1 VTRDRDRDRENRR
14 VFAAGAVVA
23 ALVVVAWLV
32 LGALR
37 RPAGVAVPFAAATAT
52 PVVSDQAK
60 AEAAALLEAALLRF
74 AEGQPGTALELS
86 DQALEKWPQYE
97 AAQRFAA
104 TAVPQATA
112 VEHTAQVRATAAAMA
127 AAQAGL
133 ARAQASADARR
144 VYSSRAGLAL
154 QRYADALGLFW
165 EKHRQAR
172 ERPELVRDAEWR
184 FRTAA
189 ALETMQRAAA
199 ELTALRPV
207 PPDLAAAAAL
217 FAQLADETTQ
227 VGQDYAR
234 GLAGPEATG
243 VPFPSTRLDRASDLL
258 RQANVEV
265 RRAVPVAPA
274 GP

>member
-1 VTRDRDRDRENRR
+1 MTGERGRENRR
-14 VFAAGAVVA
+14 VLAVGAAVA
-23 ALVVVAWLV
+23 ALVVAWLV
-32 LGALR
+32 VGALR
-37 RPAGVAVPFAAATAT
+37 RPGGGAVPFAATAT

-60 AEAAALLEAALLRF
+60 AEAVALLEAAVLRF

-86 DQALEKWPQYE
+86 DQALQKWPQYE

-112 VEHTAQVRATAAAMA
+112 AEHTAQVRATAAAGA

-133 ARAQASADARR
+133 ARAQASADAQR
-144 VYSSRAGLAL
+144 VYSARAGLAL
-154 QRYADALGLFW
+154 QRYADALGIFW

-172 ERPELVRDAEWR
+172 ERPELLRDAEWR

-207 PPDLAAAAAL
+207 PPELAATAEL
-217 FAQLADETTQ
+217 GVQLAAETTQ
-227 VGQDYAR
+227 LAQDYTR
-234 GLAGPEATG
+234 GLAGPAAAG
-243 VPFPSTRLDRASDLL
+243 VPFPGTRTDRASDLL
-258 RQANVEV
+258 RQANVEL
-265 RRAVPVAPA
+265 RRTAPVVPA